1 MSGLSTQF
9 TSISEDLTCPP
20 ECRKS
25 YVLTILGED
34 PIILG
39 PTQLVYYL
47 GHTLVKYL
55 YNWPLSVSVDP
66 SFIICSAI

>member
-34 PIILG
+34 PKSILAKLSG
-39 PTQLVYYL
+39 FDARVGWQTEIAGTSPTNAQ
-47 GHTLVKYL
+47 
-55 YNWPLSVSVDP
+55 S
-66 SFIICSAI
+66 